1 MKNNQINDFTKIF
14 QILSSGDN
22 NAKKNAANQMVSG
35 MNSNEKKELNDILN
49 NKEKLDAI
57 LNSPAVRQIL
67 NKINTGN
74 NGQHK

>member
-1 MKNNQINDFTKIF
+1 MKNNQFNDFSKIF
-14 QILSSGDN
+14 QILSSGDS
-22 NAKKNAANQMVSG
+22 NAKKNAANEMVSG
-35 MNSNEKKELNDILN
+35 MSSNEKKELNDILN
-49 NKEKLDAI
+49 NKEKLDTI

>member
-22 NAKKNAANQMVSG
+22 NAKKNTANQMVSG